1 MKQLGLILLTL
12 ITATAGCASSGQYG
26 ATEALS
32 LDRVVLYRN
41 GIGYFERRGEVDGD
55 ILRIRCRKDQV
66 NDILKSITVV
76 DRSTGQAQ
84 SVSMPLDP
92 QNWANAAL
100 AALKPGKGN
109 LAGILDSLRGT
120 WVTLKTKKKSVKG
133 RILLVETLPGK
144 AGAQE
149 RRISLVDD
157 DLVQVVMLSEVT
169 DVRFEDG
176 ELAMQLNRSLDATS
190 AEGIFQQVMI
200 EVRLSGSSSHD
211 LQINYVVAAPIWKPT
226 YRVVL
231 PEKDG
236 DALLQAWAVVDNVSG
251 EDWKDVR
258 MSLTS
263 GTPIA
268 FRFDLHTPRNVGRKD
283 LSRFGAGRTAKVAP
297 GEVSIGDLLGGA
309 HGMDGFGTKGGGFA
323 DGAVSGKIGRLD
335 MGRARRKSSTRSRA
349 RRSVGAPAP
358 KMEVFSEEEAGFMAD
373 ELARSVKAKTK
384 AAQVSGLT
392 RYDLQGRVTVPDG
405 TSTMVAI
412 LNNQVKAEQAF
423 LFRPGGA
430 GAGYERNPYR
440 VVRFTNNS
448 PFVLETGPISIYSG
462 GSFVGEGIAK
472 TIAAGARTTIPFSV
486 EQEVHVTSHAGWG
499 TGETKLIKMKGGVMT
514 VERWQQ
520 YTTNWKVQA
529 PKSEK
534 KTKVLIRHTRRG
546 NQFALK
552 DKVEGL
558 EEVPG
563 AWLVPVYVEAGKT
576 QANIKLVEQSPRRT
590 TVSIWD
596 NSASQLLST
605 FIKAKN
611 VDEATLN
618 KLKPIIAKRQE
629 IANIDR
635 EIGNLKKQQRE
646 LDQRANQT
654 RQNLEALKKDKAAGK
669 LRARLSKRL
678 DGFTKD
684 GDKLGRRVV
693 ELTSQR
699 LERKIEID
707 ELVDGLSFQAK

>member
-1 MKQLGLILLTL
+1 MIRFGLIALTL
-12 ITATAGCASSGQYG
+12 AATATGCATGGGPYG
-26 ATEALS
+26 ATEALK

-76 DRSTGQAQ
+76 DRSSGQAQ

-100 AALKPGKGN
+100 STLKPGQGN

-120 WVTLKTKKKSVKG
+120 WVTLKTAKKSVKG
-133 RILLVETLPGK
+133 RILMVESI
-144 AGAQE
+144 AGNKGAKEQ
-149 RRISLVDD
+149 RISVVDD
-157 DLVQVVMLSEVT
+157 DLVQVVTLSEVT
-169 DVRFEDG
+169 HVRFEDG

-190 AEGIFQQVMI
+190 AEGLFQQVMI
-200 EVRLSGSSSHD
+200 EIRLTGSSSHD

-283 LSRFGAGRTAKVAP
+283 LSRFGAGRTAKVAH
-297 GEVSIGDLLGGA
+297 GEVSIGDLLSGHGRGGLGTISIGEGGSSKVGKV
-309 HGMDGFGTKGGGFA
+309 GMPRAKRKRA
-323 DGAVSGKIGRLD
+323 RGRL
-335 MGRARRKSSTRSRA
+335 RKA
-349 RRSVGAPAP
+349 AAPIPDSLEYA
-358 KMEVFSEEEAGFMAD
+358 EAEAEDGFMAD
-373 ELARSVKAKTK
+373 DLARSVHAKTK

-486 EQEVHVTSHAGWG
+486 EQEIHVTSHAGWG
-499 TGETKLIKMKGGVMT
+499 TGDTRLVKMKGGVMT

-520 YTTNWKVQA
+520 YTTNWKVQT
-529 PKSEK
+529 PKSDK

-558 EEVPG
+558 EEVAG
-563 AWLVPVYVEAGKT
+563 AWLVPVYVEPGQTEAK
-576 QANIKLVEQSPRRT
+576 IKLVEQSPRRT

-629 IANIDR
+629 IATIDR
-635 EIGNLKKQQRE
+635 EVANLKKQQRE

-684 GDKLGRRVV
+684 GDKLGRRVI

-707 ELVDGLSFQAK
+707 ELVDGLSFQTK

>member
-1 MKQLGLILLTL
+1 MTRISLILIALLTL
-12 ITATAGCASSGQYG
+12 TSGCAGTGQY
-26 ATEALS
+26 ADTEALS

-41 GIGYFERRGEVDGD
+41 GIGYFERRGEIDGD

-76 DRSTGQAQ
+76 DRGSGRAQ
-84 SVSMPLDP
+84 SISMPLDS
-92 QNWANAAL
+92 QSWANAAL
-100 AALKPGKGN
+100 TALKPGSGD

-120 WVTLKTKKKSVKG
+120 RVTLKTKQKTVSG
-133 RILLVETLPGK
+133 RILLVESVAGK
-144 AGAQE
+144 NGSYE
-149 RRISLVDD
+149 RRISLVDNA
-157 DLVQVVMLSEVT
+157 LVQVVLLSDVT

-176 ELAMQLNRSLDATS
+176 ELAMQINRSLDATS
-190 AEGIFQQVMI
+190 AEGIFQNVTI
-200 EVRLSGSSSHD
+200 EIRLAGSSSHD

-231 PEKDG
+231 PAKG
-236 DALLQAWAVVDNVSG
+236 TDALLQAWAVVDNVSG

-268 FRFDLHTPRNVGRKD
+268 FRFDLHTPRNVGRQD
-283 LSRFGAGRTAKVAP
+283 LSRLGAGRSARVAA
-297 GEVSIGDLLGGA
+297 GEVSMPA
-309 HGMDGFGTKGGGFA
+309 AKA
-323 DGAVSGKIGRLD
+323 A
-335 MGRARRKSSTRSRA
+335 
-349 RRSVGAPAP
+349 APAP
-358 KMEVFSEEEAGFMAD
+358 ARKRSRRPKKRSILDALAVGTSGGAAKGAPSPIDFAEPEEEEGLVLAD
-373 ELARSVKAKTK
+373 ALARSVQAKTK

-423 LFRPGGA
+423 LYRPGGA
-430 GAGYERNPYR
+430 GAGYEQNPYR
-440 VVRFTNNS
+440 VVRFTNDS

-472 TIAAGARTTIPFSV
+472 MIAAGAQTTIPFSV
-486 EQEVHVTSHAGWG
+486 EHQIRVTSDTRWG
-499 TGETKLIKMKGGVMT
+499 TGQTKVIKIRGGVLT
-514 VERWQQ
+514 IERWQQ
-520 YTTNWKVQA
+520 HTTQWTVKA
-529 PKSEK
+529 PKSTQ

-546 NQFALK
+546 DAYKLK
-552 DKVEGL
+552 DKIDGL

-563 AWLVPVYVEAGKT
+563 AWMVPVYIEPGKT
-576 QANIKLVEQSPRRT
+576 EATIKLVEQSPRRT

-596 NSASQLLST
+596 SSAADLLSS
-605 FIKAKN
+605 FIKANDLDAAMLAK
-611 VDEATLN
+611 LN
-618 KLKPIIAKRQE
+618 PVIEKRQE
-629 IANIDR
+629 IAQIDR
-635 EIGNLKKQQRE
+635 EISNLKKRQRE
-646 LDQRANQT
+646 LDLRASQT
-654 RQNLEALKKDKAAGK
+654 RKNLEALKKDKAANK

-678 DGFTKD
+678 EGFTTE
-684 GDKLGRRVV
+684 GDSLGRRVV

-707 ELVDGLSFQAK
+707 ELVEGLSLHSK

>member
-100 AALKPGKGN
+100 SALKPGQGN

-120 WVTLKTKKKSVKG
+120 WVTLKTAKKSVKG
-133 RILLVETLPGK
+133 RILMVESIAGK
-144 AGAQE
+144 KGATEQ
-149 RRISLVDD
+149 RISVVDD
-157 DLVQVVMLSEVT
+157 DLVQVVTLSKVT

-200 EVRLSGSSSHD
+200 EVRLAGSSSHD

-231 PEKDG
+231 PEKSG

-283 LSRFGAGRTAKVAP
+283 LSRFGAGRTAKVAH
-297 GEVSIGDLLGGA
+297 GEVSIGDLLSG
-309 HGMDGFGTKGGGFA
+309 HGKGGLGSK
-323 DGAVSGKIGRLD
+323 GMGIGGG
-335 MGRARRKSSTRSRA
+335 GRADAAIARVRKKRSRNTRGRPA
-349 RRSVGAPAP
+349 AAPPAP
-358 KMEVFSEEEAGFMAD
+358 LLEDAEAEDGFMAD

-430 GAGYERNPYR
+430 GVGYERNPYR

-486 EQEVHVTSHAGWG
+486 EQEIHVTSHAGWG
-499 TGETKLIKMKGGVMT
+499 TGDTRLVKMKGGVMT

-529 PKSEK
+529 PKSDK

-546 NQFALK
+546 NRFTLK
-552 DKVEGL
+552 DKIEGL
-558 EEVPG
+558 EEVAG
-563 AWLVPVYVEAGKT
+563 AWLVPVYVEPGKT
-576 QANIKLVEQSPRRT
+576 EAKIKLIEQSPRRT

-618 KLKPIIAKRQE
+618 KLKPIIAKREE
-629 IANIDR
+629 IATIDR
-635 EIGNLKKQQRE
+635 EVANLKKQQRE

-707 ELVDGLSFQAK
+707 ELVDGLSFQTK

>member
-1 MKQLGLILLTL
+1 MKRLGLILLTL
-12 ITATAGCASSGQYG
+12 ITATTGCANSSQYG

-84 SVSMPLDP
+84 SISMPLDT
-92 QNWANAAL
+92 QTWANAAL
-100 AALKPGKGN
+100 AALKPGQGN

-120 WVTLKTKKKSVKG
+120 WVTLTTKKKSVKG
-133 RILLVETLPGK
+133 RILLVESVPGK
-144 AGAQE
+144 KGTQE
-149 RRISLVDD
+149 RRISLVDG
-157 DLVQVVMLSEVT
+157 DLVQVVMLSKVT

-251 EDWKDVR
+251 EDWKNVR

-283 LSRFGAGRTAKVAP
+283 LSRFGAGRTAKVAL
-297 GEVSIGDLLGGA
+297 GEASLA
-309 HGMDGFGTKGGGFA
+309 AKMNEMFSAKGGGEA
-323 DGAVSGKIGRLD
+323 VVMDRAYSGAKRSMR
-335 MGRARRKSSTRSRA
+335 RRKSKA
-349 RRSVGAPAP
+349 RRGPRPMPAAAP
-358 KMEVFSEEEAGFMAD
+358 MGRVDSEFEPNDDDGGFLAD
-373 ELARSVKAKTK
+373 QLAKSVKVKTK

-412 LNNQVKAEQAF
+412 LNDQVKAEQAF
-423 LFRPGGA
+423 LYRPGGA
-430 GAGYERNPYR
+430 GAGYEENPYR
-440 VVRFTNNS
+440 VVRFTNSS

-472 TIAAGARTTIPFSV
+472 TIAAGAQTTIPFSV
-486 EQEVHVTSHAGWG
+486 EQEIRVTSQASWG
-499 TGETKLIKMKGGVMT
+499 TGETKLVKMKGGVMT

-520 YTTNWKVQA
+520 YTTTWKVRT
-529 PKSEK
+529 PKRNT
-534 KTKVLIRHTRRG
+534 KTKVLIRHARRG

-552 DKVEGL
+552 GKIDGL

-563 AWLVPVYVEAGKT
+563 AWMVPVYIEAGKT
-576 QANIKLVEQSPRRT
+576 EATLKLVEQTPKRT
-590 TVSIWD
+590 TISIWD
-596 NSASQLLST
+596 GSAAALLNT
-605 FIKAKN
+605 FIQAKN
-611 VDEATLN
+611 TDDETLK
-618 KLKPIIAKRQE
+618 KLKPIIKKRQE
-629 IANIDR
+629 IATIDR
-635 EIGNLKKQQRE
+635 EINNLKKQQRE

-669 LRARLSKRL
+669 LRSRLSKRL
-678 DGFTKD
+678 EGFTKD
-684 GDKLGRRVV
+684 GDKIGRRVV

-707 ELVDGLSFQAK
+707 ELVDGLKFRTK